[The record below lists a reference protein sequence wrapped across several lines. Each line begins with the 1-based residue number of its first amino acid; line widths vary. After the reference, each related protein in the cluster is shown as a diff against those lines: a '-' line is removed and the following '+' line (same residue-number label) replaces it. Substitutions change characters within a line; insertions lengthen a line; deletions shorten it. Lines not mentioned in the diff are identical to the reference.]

1 MAIGRIVALG
11 SDHAGF
17 SLKGDIATYI
27 KGLGYEI
34 LDLGTHSA
42 EPVDFP
48 DYAEAVG
55 HAILRGEAMR
65 GILICG
71 SGVGV
76 SVAANKI
83 PGIWAALC
91 HDIYSAHQSV
101 EHDDANVLA
110 LGAQVVGPAVAH
122 ELVRAFLEASF
133 SGKENHR
140 RRVEKIKALEE
151 RFADG
156 LRICQSKKNT
166 P

>member
-1 MAIGRIVALG
+1 MATGRIALG

-17 SLKGDIATYI
+17 SLKDDIATYI

-34 LDLGTHSA
+34 LDLGPHSA

-151 RFADG
+151 RFADA
-156 LRICQSKKNT
+156 LRICQSKKALV
-166 P
+166 

>member
-1 MAIGRIVALG
+1 MANGRIALG

-34 LDLGTHSA
+34 LDLGPHNA

-55 HAILRGEAMR
+55 HRILTGEHMR
-65 GILICG
+65 GVLICG
-71 SGVGV
+71 RGVGV

-83 PGIWAALC
+83 PGIRAALC

-101 EHDDANVLA
+101 EHDDVNVLA

-122 ELVRAFLEASF
+122 ELVKAFLEASF

-156 LRICQSKKNT
+156 LRICQSKKDKS
-166 P
+166 

>member
-1 MAIGRIVALG
+1 MATGRIALG

-17 SLKGDIATYI
+17 SLKEDIATYI

-34 LDLGTHSA
+34 LDLGPHSA

-101 EHDDANVLA
+101 EHDDVNVLA

-122 ELVRAFLEASF
+122 ELVKAFLEASF

-140 RRVEKIKALEE
+140 RRVEKIKAMEE

-156 LRICQSKKNT
+156 LRICQSKKDT

>member
-34 LDLGTHSA
+34 LDLGPHSA

-156 LRICQSKKNT
+156 LRICQSKKDT

>member
-1 MAIGRIVALG
+1 MATGRIALG

-17 SLKGDIATYI
+17 SLKDDIATYI

-34 LDLGTHSA
+34 LDLGPHSA

-122 ELVRAFLEASF
+122 ELVRAFLEARF

-140 RRVEKIKALEE
+140 RRVEKIKAMEE

-156 LRICQSKKNT
+156 LRICQSKKDT

>member
-1 MAIGRIVALG
+1 MAIGRIALG

-17 SLKGDIATYI
+17 SLKDDIATYI

-34 LDLGTHSA
+34 LDLGPHSA

-110 LGAQVVGPAVAH
+110 LGAQVVGPALAH

-156 LRICQSKKNT
+156 LRICQSKKALV
-166 P
+166 

>member
-1 MAIGRIVALG
+1 MANGRIALG

-34 LDLGTHSA
+34 LDLGPHSA

-83 PGIWAALC
+83 PGIRAALC

-156 LRICQSKKNT
+156 LRICQSKKDT

>member
-1 MAIGRIVALG
+1 MATGRIALG

-17 SLKGDIATYI
+17 SLKDDIATYI

-34 LDLGTHSA
+34 LDLGPHSA

-110 LGAQVVGPAVAH
+110 LGAQVVGPALAH

-156 LRICQSKKNT
+156 LRICQSKKALV
-166 P
+166 

>member
-1 MAIGRIVALG
+1 MANESVAIG

-17 SLKGDIATYI
+17 SLKGHIAIYL

-34 LDLGTHSA
+34 LDVGPHTGD
-42 EPVDFP
+42 PVDFT

-55 HAILRGEAMR
+55 Q
-65 GILICG
+65 GIR
-71 SGVGV
+71 
-76 SVAANKI
+76 
-83 PGIWAALC
+83 AALC

-110 LGAQVVGPAVAH
+110 LGAQVVGPAVVP
-122 ELVRAFLEASF
+122 ELVKAFLEASF

-140 RRVEKIKALEE
+140 RRVDKIKAMEK

-156 LRICQSKKNT
+156 LGICQSKLS
-166 P
+166 PS

>member
-1 MAIGRIVALG
+1 MANGRIALG

-17 SLKGDIATYI
+17 SLKEDIATYI

-34 LDLGTHSA
+34 LDLGPHSA

-122 ELVRAFLEASF
+122 ELVRAFLEARF

-156 LRICQSKKNT
+156 LRICQSKKDT

>member
-1 MAIGRIVALG
+1 MANGRIALG

-17 SLKGDIATYI
+17 SLKDDIATYI

-34 LDLGTHSA
+34 LDLGPHSA

-156 LRICQSKKNT
+156 LRICQSKKDT